1 MEVIQQIAE
10 NIPGINQHK
19 VLGEVAA
26 FRAKENR
33 FRKPFIWASVEQM
46 SPTSWWNGICCDTE
60 LSKVAA
66 GVLNLP
72 PTSASVERS
81 FSRHSNIHSA
91 KRNRLTN
98 ERAAKLV
105 YISHNLALGSEDAE
119 IGAASHSVVEQSS
132 DQPRP
137 STSKEPEM
145 EPPLSPLVDSE
156 SDAELEFS
164 DSDESLYSLTS
175 NLQPTSH

>member
-1 MEVIQQIAE
+1 MEIIQQIAE
-10 NIPGINQHK
+10 YVPGINQHK

-33 FRKPFIWASVEQM
+33 FRKPFIWTTNAVDQM

-60 LSKVAA
+60 LSKVAS

-81 FSRHSNIHSA
+81 FSRHANIHSA

-105 YISHNLALGSEDAE
+105 YISHNLALGYDD
-119 IGAASHSVVEQSS
+119 GAIDCLAMHQTIVRSS
-132 DQPRP
+132 A
-137 STSKEPEM
+137 STSKEKDMGPPG
-145 EPPLSPLVDSE
+145 PPLSPSVEQIE
-156 SDAELEFS
+156 SDSDTDILLSDSEFS
-164 DSDESLYSLTS
+164 D
-175 NLQPTSH
+175 